1 MLQRVTVKKVLS
13 VTPQI
18 RMNTEFEGLV
28 LQSYSKTVYK
38 NKKILKKKIYKV
50 CKSTVTSV
58 TPVTS
63 RMNTAFAAV
72 HILKILCS
80 VCSNVQCRRAVGKTL
95 TYMNMYAIMY
105 IIKYMRGVRYD
116 KYQCDKFQKTHF

>member
-105 IIKYMRGVRYD
+105 II
-116 KYQCDKFQKTHF
+116 